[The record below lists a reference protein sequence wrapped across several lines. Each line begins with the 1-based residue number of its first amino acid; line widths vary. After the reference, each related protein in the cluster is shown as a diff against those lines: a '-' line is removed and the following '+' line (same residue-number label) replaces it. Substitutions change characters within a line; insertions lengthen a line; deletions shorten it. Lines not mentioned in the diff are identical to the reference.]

1 MRLKS
6 LVALLV
12 LAVIAT
18 TMMVGGVFADT
29 APVADAP
36 ERTSQV
42 PRLAMESPFTLN
54 VDEVQGPD
62 LILKIEGVKNESVIW
77 GDVTRLYG
85 STVPD
90 ALVTV
95 NGGVVAV
102 TTHGLFYT
110 DVELEPGTN
119 FIEVVASDFSGRET
133 SVSFTVISL
142 Q

>member
-6 LVALLV
+6 LLALLV
-12 LAVIAT
+12 LATIAI
-18 TMMVGGVFADT
+18 TMMVGGVFAG
-29 APVADAP
+29 AGPVANAS
-36 ERTSQV
+36 ERTSQI

-54 VDEVQGPD
+54 VGEAQGPD
-62 LILKIEGVKNESVIW
+62 LILKIEGIKNESAIW

-85 STVPD
+85 STLPD

-95 NGGVVAV
+95 NGSVIAV

-110 DVELEPGTN
+110 DVELEPGAN

-133 SVSFTVISL
+133 SASFTVVSL